1 MVVSTTVLSDL
12 PAGEQERVGCVDVTK
27 ESTSCQTQQPIA
39 NQSLG
44 QQSLELIQCPKLTR
58 IAKVEHEMGQY
69 AELKT
74 KLSSIMVREEEGP
87 LEMLT
92 DLGADCFAK
101 VKVRR
106 AVGVGVTIG
115 GLGLT

>member
-1 MVVSTTVLSDL
+1 
-12 PAGEQERVGCVDVTK
+12 
-27 ESTSCQTQQPIA
+27 
-39 NQSLG
+39 
-44 QQSLELIQCPKLTR
+44 
-58 IAKVEHEMGQY
+58 MGQY
-69 AELKT
+69 AELKD

-106 AVGVGVTIG
+106 KKPLTFG
-115 GLGLT
+115 GGDHQHLHPDLLV

>member
-1 MVVSTTVLSDL
+1 MKRPSHRLSGSTIELL
-12 PAGEQERVGCVDVTK
+12 MLFL
-27 ESTSCQTQQPIA
+27 
-39 NQSLG
+39 QSIG
-44 QQSLELIQCPKLTR
+44 PTR

-69 AELKT
+69 AELKD

-106 AVGVGVTIG
+106 
-115 GLGLT
+115 